1 MKELVETWLY
11 LLGMQRAWTIFPKPD
26 FRVAKFMANVRV
38 ASGGKIIS
46 GNPCFRI
53 YAQKDNQPTNHPTS
67 QPTNHPASQPANQP
81 TIGLWTGQNFWLASL
96 DMLFAWNQSFFKSE
110 PPQKFHSVMFDQR
123 LSQNGRLRH
132 WFKILVSPYHWHHQ
146 LDWVSGT
153 AASPSSSLKKVSPMT

>member
-1 MKELVETWLY
+1 MIVLTRYATSMNHMSQTWLS
-11 LLGMQRAWTIFPKPD
+11 GREIHGKRQGRIRWQNHRWEPMFQDIRPK
-26 FRVAKFMANVRV
+26 R
-38 ASGGKIIS
+38 
-46 GNPCFRI
+46 
-53 YAQKDNQPTNHPTS
+53 QPTNQPAS
-67 QPTNHPASQPANQP
+67 QPTNQPN
-81 TIGLWTGQNFWLASL
+81 IGLWTGQNFWLASL

-132 WFKILVSPYHWHHQ
+132 WSKIVVSPYHWHHQ